1 MKTVLPTR
9 LSKQP
14 GKRHWSVPTL
24 SVGNSLAT
32 VSFTMAAA
40 AAAHAA
46 PAALAAQAAWPAA
59 TAAAAAAEDDD
70 PPPTLEVAM
79 ATAPRMLAD
88 QAGPAAAAERRDSV
102 ANCNLQ
108 RLNCDDRASLGKG
121 NVRRRDGAPHLL
133 GLPGDNRLRCRNVSL
148 QLGVSVEHQLP
159 VGIVRR

>member
-14 GKRHWSVPTL
+14 GKRHRSVPTL

-102 ANCNLQ
+102 ANC
-108 RLNCDDRASLGKG
+108 CESCPICSD
-121 NVRRRDGAPHLL
+121 
-133 GLPGDNRLRCRNVSL
+133 
-148 QLGVSVEHQLP
+148 
-159 VGIVRR
+159 